1 MAHVNN
7 FERDLE
13 RRQMRD
19 EIYRRDAVETYKYDG
34 TVQDLLDNPND
45 ISDFIR
51 HHLEAQVPRL
61 QMLDDYYQG
70 LNFNIMRNKRRREKH
85 LADNRAAH
93 DFASYIT
100 DFINGYCFGHAI
112 QVQSD
117 KEMTQNKLNDLHNLN
132 DVDSHNRSLGLDLSI
147 FGRAYEYII
156 RNQEDEVRFYKS
168 DPRNTFVIYDTS
180 VEENSLMAIR
190 YWKVSTEDSVELTEV
205 ESNIYYVDVITDKA
219 TYFHE
224 ANSVTNLEL
233 SERKPPEAHSFGR
246 VTITE
251 FSNNEKRRGDFEKVI
266 PLIDLYDEA
275 QSDTANYMSDLNDA
289 MLLIKGKIDLGNE
302 NVVSLQ
308 KEANVFHLEPPEY
321 RDDNDKVTEGNVD
334 AEYIYKQYDVSGVEA
349 YKTRIAKDIHTLT
362 NTPDMTDENFGGQ
375 QSGEAMKYKLFGL
388 EQRTAIK
395 EGLFRKGLVRRYKL
409 VGEIMGVNRE
419 IDKEN
424 LKDLVFTFTRNLPKS
439 ITEEMQMYMSAGGEI
454 SQQTLMSLVS
464 FIDNPQDEVKRIQS
478 EEEEKVKRSDDL
490 MYKNVQNEE
499 NNIEQS
505 TSNIEE

>member
-7 FERDLE
+7 FERDIE

-34 TVQDLLDNPND
+34 TTQDLLDNPND

-117 KEMTQNKLNDLHNLN
+117 KEMTQSKLNELHSLN

-180 VEENSLMAIR
+180 VEKNSLMAIR
-190 YWKVSTEDSVELTEV
+190 YWKVATEDSVELTEV
-205 ESNIYYVDVITDKA
+205 ESNIYYVDVITDQA
-219 TYFHE
+219 TYFYE
-224 ANSVTNLEL
+224 ANSVTNLEV

-275 QSDTANYMSDLNDA
+275 QSDTANYM
-289 MLLIKGKIDLGNE
+289 
-302 NVVSLQ
+302 
-308 KEANVFHLEPPEY
+308 
-321 RDDNDKVTEGNVD
+321 
-334 AEYIYKQYDVSGVEA
+334 
-349 YKTRIAKDIHTLT
+349 
-362 NTPDMTDENFGGQ
+362 
-375 QSGEAMKYKLFGL
+375 
-388 EQRTAIK
+388 
-395 EGLFRKGLVRRYKL
+395 
-409 VGEIMGVNRE
+409 
-419 IDKEN
+419 
-424 LKDLVFTFTRNLPKS
+424 
-439 ITEEMQMYMSAGGEI
+439 
-454 SQQTLMSLVS
+454 
-464 FIDNPQDEVKRIQS
+464 
-478 EEEEKVKRSDDL
+478 
-490 MYKNVQNEE
+490 
-499 NNIEQS
+499 
-505 TSNIEE
+505 